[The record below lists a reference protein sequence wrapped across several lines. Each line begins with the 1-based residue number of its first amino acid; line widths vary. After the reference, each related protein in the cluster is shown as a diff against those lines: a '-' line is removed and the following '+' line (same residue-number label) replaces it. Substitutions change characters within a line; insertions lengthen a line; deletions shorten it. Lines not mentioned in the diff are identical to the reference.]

1 MLGWIIRN
9 RDTCIDIVAGRH
21 KVNSYGETSNMT
33 TSNMN
38 TSDMTTSDMTTSD
51 MTTSDMNNAA
61 AGLRICKRP

>member
-51 MTTSDMNNAA
+51 MNNAA